1 MIGILRKHQQ
11 ALLWVVAVVVISS
24 FLVFFN
30 PGQSSSRDS
39 VRRSYGTLYGKP
51 LKGDEVREA
60 NRQAVLASI
69 VRFGGPDTKE
79 AKRARFNL
87 NQETYQRLL
96 LRAKTKELGIQVDDK
111 AVATWIRENLKDPKT
126 GVVNYKAFVDRVL
139 TPKDFTSADF
149 EEYVRQDLALRHLI
163 DVLGVS
169 AGLITPREAEAEF
182 RRENEQARASLVVFA
197 ASNYV
202 SGVKL
207 DSVSLHQFYT
217 NQLPNYRI
225 PERVVVNYVYW
236 ESSNYLAKAETQMGQ
251 ISGLATKI
259 EQFYNERG
267 ADAFKDENGTVLAK
281 EPALALIRRQSAMA
295 EAAKLS
301 EASAREFANELY
313 AIEPVKAEN
322 IVLLAAKKGLIIH
335 KSEPFATSGVA
346 PGLEDL
352 ANLGSEV
359 AKLTPEQPFSI
370 PVSGL
375 SGTVVAAL
383 ASKIPSEVPPFEAV
397 ESRIREDKKRFDSR
411 EAARNAATSFAISLT
426 NGLAQGKTLAEIAAA
441 EKQHVT
447 ELAPFSLSSESIA
460 DLSPSLNISQIKDTV
475 FNLKPG
481 TASRVV
487 TTFDGGFVAF
497 LKSIDPIDS
506 SVVKAGLNS
515 FTEEIR
521 QRRRQ
526 EIIEAW
532 LRNEFQVSGLSAL
545 MKDRGNN

>member
-11 ALLWVVAVVVISS
+11 ALAWVIAVVVIAS

-30 PGQSSSRDS
+30 PGQSSGRDS

-60 NRQAVLASI
+60 SRQAELASI
-69 VRFGGPDTKE
+69 VRFGGSETKE

-139 TPKDFTSADF
+139 TPKGFTSVDF

-163 DVLGVS
+163 DVIGIS
-169 AGLITPREAEAEF
+169 AGMVTPREAEAEF
-182 RRENEQARASLVVFA
+182 RRENEKAHASLVVFA
-197 ASNYV
+197 ASNFV

-207 DSVSLHQFYT
+207 DAVSLRQFYT

-225 PERVVVNYVYW
+225 PERMTVKYVRW
-236 ESSNYLAKAETQMGQ
+236 ESSNFLAKAEAQMGQ
-251 ISGLATKI
+251 ISGLAAKI

-267 ADAFKDENGTVLAK
+267 PDAFKDEAGVVMAK
-281 EPALALIRRQSAMA
+281 EAALALIRKQSALA
-295 EAAKLS
+295 EAAKFS

-313 AIEPVKAEN
+313 AMEPVKAEN
-322 IVLLAAKKGLIIH
+322 LAQLAATKGLTVH
-335 KSEPFATSGVA
+335 QSEPFTASGVA

-352 ANLGSEV
+352 ATLGQEV
-359 AKLTPEQPFSI
+359 AKLTPEQPFSTPI
-370 PVSGL
+370 SGM
-375 SGTVVAAL
+375 SGTVVAVL
-383 ASKIPSEVPPFEAV
+383 EKKIPSEVPPFEAV

-411 EAARNAATSFAISLT
+411 EAARNAATSFAIALT
-426 NGLAQGKTLAEIAAA
+426 NGLAQGKSLSEIAAA
-441 EKQHVT
+441 EKQHVI
-447 ELAPFSLSSESIA
+447 ELAPFSLASESIP
-460 DLSPSLNISQIKDTV
+460 DLSPGLNVSQIKDTV

-481 TASRVV
+481 TASRMV
-487 TTFDGGFVAF
+487 TTFDGGMVAF
-497 LKSIDPIDS
+497 LHSIEPVESAI
-506 SVVKAGLNS
+506 VQAGLNAYV
-515 FTEEIR
+515 EEVR

-526 EIIEAW
+526 EIVESW
-532 LRNEFQVSGLSAL
+532 LRNEFQVSGLAAL
-545 MKDRGNN
+545 MKDRGSN

>member
-11 ALLWVVAVVVISS
+11 ALAWVIAVVVIAS

-60 NRQAVLASI
+60 SRQAELASI
-69 VRFGGPDTKE
+69 VRFGGSETKE

-139 TPKDFTSADF
+139 TPKGFTSVDF

-163 DVLGVS
+163 DVIGVS
-169 AGLITPREAEAEF
+169 AGLVTPREAEAEF
-182 RRENEQARASLVVFA
+182 RRENEKAHASLVVFA
-197 ASNYV
+197 ASNFLA
-202 SGVKL
+202 GVKQ
-207 DSVSLHQFYT
+207 DTASLRQFYT

-225 PERVVVNYVYW
+225 PERMTVSYVRW
-236 ESSNYLAKAETQMGQ
+236 ESSNFLARAEAQMAQ
-251 ISGLATKI
+251 VSGLAGKI

-267 ADAFKDENGTVLAK
+267 PDAFKDETGATMSK
-281 EPALALIRRQSAMA
+281 EAALALIRRQSALA
-295 EAAKLS
+295 EAAKFS

-313 AIEPVKAEN
+313 AMEPVKAEN
-322 IVLLAAKKGLIIH
+322 LTQLAARKGLTVH
-335 KSEPFATSGVA
+335 KSEPFTASGVA

-352 ANLGSEV
+352 SNLGQEV
-359 AKLTPEQPFSI
+359 AKLTPEQPFST

-375 SGTVVAAL
+375 SGTVVAVL
-383 ASKIPSEVPPFEAV
+383 ERKIPSEVPPFEAV

-411 EAARNAATSFAISLT
+411 EAARNAATSFAINLT
-426 NGLAQGKTLAEIAAA
+426 NGLAQGKSLADIAGA
-441 EKQHVT
+441 EKQHVI
-447 ELAPFSLSSESIA
+447 ELAPFSLASESIP
-460 DLSPSLNISQIKDTV
+460 DINPGLNLSQIKDTV

-481 TASRVV
+481 TASRMV
-487 TTFDGGFVAF
+487 TTFDGGMVAF
-497 LKSIDPIDS
+497 LNSIEPVESAI
-506 SVVKAGLNS
+506 VKAGLNS
-515 FTEEIR
+515 YLEEVR

-526 EIIEAW
+526 ECIEGW
-532 LRNEFQVSGLSAL
+532 LRNEFQVSGLAAL

>member
-11 ALLWVVAVVVISS
+11 GLLWVVAVVVISS

-30 PGQSSSRDS
+30 PGQSSGRDS

-51 LKGDEVREA
+51 IKGDEVREA
-60 NRQAVLASI
+60 NRQAILASI
-69 VRFGGPDTKE
+69 VRFGGPETKE

-169 AGLITPREAEAEF
+169 ANLVTPREAEGEF

-197 ASNYV
+197 ASNHV
-202 SGVKL
+202 GGVKL
-207 DSVSLHQFYT
+207 DAVSLRQFYT

-236 ESSNYLAKAETQMGQ
+236 ESTNNLAKAEAQMSQ
-251 ISGLATKI
+251 ISGLAAKI
-259 EQFYNERG
+259 EQYYNERG
-267 ADAFKDENGTVLAK
+267 ADTFKDENGATMAK
-281 EPALALIRRQSAMA
+281 ESALALIRRQSAIA
-295 EAAKLS
+295 EAAKMS
-301 EASAREFANELY
+301 EAAAREFANELY

-322 IVLLAAKKGLIIH
+322 LAQLAAKKGLTVR
-335 KSEPFATSGVA
+335 KSEPFPATGVA

-359 AKLTPEQPFSI
+359 AKLTSEQPFSV
-370 PVSGL
+370 PVSGM

-383 ASKIPSEVPPFEAV
+383 ANKIPSEVPPFEAV

-411 EAARNAATSFAISLT
+411 EAARNAASAFAISLT
-426 NGLAQGKTLAEIAAA
+426 NGLAQGKSLADIAAA
-441 EKQHVT
+441 EKQHVI
-447 ELAPFSLSSESIA
+447 ELAPFSLASESIP
-460 DLSPSLNISQIKDTV
+460 DLNPSLNISQIKDTV

-481 TASRVV
+481 TASRMV
-487 TTFDGGFVAF
+487 TTFDGGFVAY

-515 FTEEIR
+515 FTEEVR